1 MSFRKGQSPFFECTF
16 LQIYPQESLTL
27 KNQQWYYTD
36 NTEKW
41 TLYNTEWG
49 ETICQSYTM
58 KKQESFISTTRR
70 SAISSR
76 SLTTTTALLWKT
88 PDTQRRFQPS
98 FWICD
103 AWYVTVC
110 FRGKFYILTG
120 EYQAGVSDFRLRRYA
135 FSGIWDRAGE
145 RKPCSRVCV

>member
-70 SAISSR
+70 AAISSWSLITTSRDSSTTDNAWHTEKISAIFLNMRCVICHRMLSREILHFHWRISSR
-76 SLTTTTALLWKT
+76 SIRLSAAE
-88 PDTQRRFQPS
+88 
-98 FWICD
+98 IC
-103 AWYVTVC
+103 AFRHMRLSGRTV
-110 FRGKFYILTG
+110 
-120 EYQAGVSDFRLRRYA
+120 AM
-135 FSGIWDRAGE
+135 
-145 RKPCSRVCV
+145 